1 MLNQNIHRY
10 IPYVCIF
17 FLGGTSLY
25 ALLKS
30 AARPPAQIH
39 DAVATIKPE
48 PKISVLVA
56 EHQLYAGSVIKSGDL
71 AGVQTP
77 KSFVFPGAIVES
89 DSSRHDLTGA
99 LLRVSIPKGAQI
111 RAEDVVHPGEGGFL
125 ASLLGAGLR
134 GVAVAVDPATSAGGL
149 IWPGDFV
156 DVILTVSDTSEG
168 VGPKNTTSKIIL
180 SDIRVVAVD
189 RRLVRGKD
197 PSKSEEYPKNIVLE
211 LTPIQAQKLSLAT
224 KIGKITLSLRSAFHG
239 VGEKDL
245 VSDSSS
251 FDFFDNNR
259 SKSSVA
265 PATALRVFN
274 GRVEV
279 KSEN

>member
-1 MLNQNIHRY
+1 MFNQNIHRY

-17 FLGGTSLY
+17 FLSGTSLY

-30 AARPPAQIH
+30 AARPPAQLH
-39 DAVATIKPE
+39 DAAAMIKPE
-48 PKISVLVA
+48 PKVSVLVA

-71 AGVQTP
+71 TEVQTP
-77 KSFVFPGAIVES
+77 KPFVFPGAVVES
-89 DSSRHDLTGA
+89 DSSKRDLVGT

-111 RAEDVVHPGEGGFL
+111 RVEDVVHPGEGGFL
-125 ASLLGAGLR
+125 ASLLGPGLR

-211 LTPIQAQKLSLAT
+211 LTPIQTQKLSLAT
-224 KIGKITLSLRSAFHG
+224 KIGKITLSLRSISRVA
-239 VGEKDL
+239 GEKDHID
-245 VSDSSS
+245 DSLS
-251 FDFFDNNR
+251 FDFLDTNAP
-259 SKSSVA
+259 KSTVA
-265 PATALRVFN
+265 PTNILHVFN